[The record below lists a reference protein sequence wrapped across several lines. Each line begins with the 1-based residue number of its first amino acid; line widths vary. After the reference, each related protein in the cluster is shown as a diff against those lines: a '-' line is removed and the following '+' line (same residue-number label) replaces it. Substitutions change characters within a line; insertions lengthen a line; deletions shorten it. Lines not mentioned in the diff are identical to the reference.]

1 MNNYTNSKLVKNLV
15 LLRILL
21 APSPLSIIDTSSNF
35 CTILSLSGF
44 FLFEFVEYCYQ
55 DIKDLFFSTN
65 NISNF
70 LYHYTSFSLFLLF
83 FIEYWFYSW
92 FFLLDL
98 NYYFSYFL
106 ICFRLDWKNY
116 LSVFIVSFHEK
127 CISNFFSYLFRN
139 NSQYYIFIL
148 QIYKFKEWKT
158 LIKSRGNFITLSW
171 PKKQNKKKYCACLQV
186 TFYRISLLHL
196 KNKWPYPPM
205 T

>member
-1 MNNYTNSKLVKNLV
+1 MCVFGYLRILKEVFFLQEEINSLTNSELVKNLV

-83 FIEYWFYSW
+83 FIEY
-92 FFLLDL
+92 
-98 NYYFSYFL
+98 
-106 ICFRLDWKNY
+106 
-116 LSVFIVSFHEK
+116 
-127 CISNFFSYLFRN
+127 
-139 NSQYYIFIL
+139 
-148 QIYKFKEWKT
+148 
-158 LIKSRGNFITLSW
+158 
-171 PKKQNKKKYCACLQV
+171 
-186 TFYRISLLHL
+186 
-196 KNKWPYPPM
+196 
-205 T
+205 